1 MKNKFI
7 FRYFEE
13 QNGKN
18 IAELVK
24 ASEKVSDRKNVK
36 REIETKKYSFGF
48 RKKNIKIILNL
59 LNTNTCYLSKIK
71 DITNSKA
78 IYKNRFF

>member
-48 RKKNIKIILNL
+48 RIKK
-59 LNTNTCYLSKIK
+59 
-71 DITNSKA
+71 
-78 IYKNRFF
+78 